1 MKIGKIKIFIENL
14 SFAYSEK
21 VIFDGLNVKFDE
33 LDGPLVILGPS
44 GSGKTTLLKLMG
56 GLLKP
61 LSGEINFLGE
71 GGTEKSAP
79 VSAFMFQEPRLL
91 PWLSVLENISIPLEK
106 AFGKEKAKERARDFL
121 SLVSLE
127 EKEKVFP
134 IELSGGQAQ
143 RVSMARAF
151 AWSAPVLLMDEP
163 FQSLDIPLRKN
174 LMDLTLSLLEKEKR
188 LLVMV
193 THDPREAV
201 YMGGRVIVLGKPGEG
216 IVFDRVVDRRG
227 GERSYG
233 SLDGAKLE
241 SEIINSLFNFES
253 VVVP

>member
-1 MKIGKIKIFIENL
+1 MKIVIQNL

-21 VIFDGLNVKFDE
+21 TIFNGLNAVFDE

-44 GSGKTTLLKLMG
+44 VSGKTTILKLLG

-61 LSGEINFLGE
+61 LSGEINFVCEGE
-71 GGTEKSAP
+71 IKNGAP

-106 AFGKEKAKERARDFL
+106 TFGKEGARKRARDFL

-134 IELSGGQAQ
+134 AELSGGQAQ
-143 RVSMARAF
+143 RISMVRAF

-174 LMDLTLSLLEKEKR
+174 LMDLTLSLLEKEER

-201 YMGGRVIVLGKPGEG
+201 YLGGRVIVLGKNGGG
-216 IVFDRVVDRRG
+216 IVFDRVVDNRS
-227 GERSYG
+227 GERIYG
-233 SLDGAKLE
+233 SSEGTDLE
-241 SEIINSLFNFES
+241 NEIIDSLFKIT
-253 VVVP
+253 V